1 MTAGELLDTLK
12 RGEDSRHQFKRA
24 VKNEAELAEDFVA
37 FSNGDGGE
45 IFVGVADDGSVTG
58 LTPREIAD
66 LNKCIFDTAQFVRP
80 APHIQTETVETS
92 DGFVVVIDVP
102 SGVAQPYADKD
113 GFFWVKTGAGK
124 RKIMREEL
132 LRIFQNSRYIHAD
145 MTPVGNTSEKDINTL
160 CFSEFY
166 EREYGYQP
174 PCDDGVGLFALLKTL
189 NLVSG
194 KELNVAGTLLF
205 THSPEKHLPSFFV
218 LAMAFPG
225 TEVSESTCLNRRV
238 IQGNLASQFEQSIDF
253 LNASSG
259 NFITDFGI
267 PLLVWKELV
276 ANALVHRDY
285 FVSAPIR
292 IFVFSDRIEI
302 LSPGHLPDTQTVT
315 NIKDGN
321 SNIRNPIIAS
331 FAAKMLPYK
340 GLGSGILRAL
350 REYPHIDFIDDRDG
364 NLFKAIIKRPDKEA
378 ASHD

>member
-1 MTAGELLDTLK
+1 MTTTELFETLR
-12 RGEDSRHQFKRA
+12 RGEDSRHQFKRV
-24 VKNEAELAEDFVA
+24 VKNETELAEDFVA
-37 FSNGDGGE
+37 FSNGDGGQV
-45 IFVGVADDGSVTG
+45 FVGVADDGAVIG
-58 LTPREIAD
+58 LSPREVTD
-66 LNKCIFDTAQFVRP
+66 LNKCTFNTAQFVRP

-102 SGVAQPYADKD
+102 SGTAKPYADKD

-132 LRIFQNSRYIHAD
+132 LRIFQSSRYIHAD
-145 MTPVGNTSEKDINTL
+145 MTPVRNTSETDINTRY
-160 CFSEFY
+160 FSEFY
-166 EREYGYQP
+166 EREYGCQP
-174 PCDDGVGLFALLKTL
+174 PCDSGTGLVALLKKL

-194 KELNVAGTLLF
+194 KELNVAGTLFF
-205 THSPEKHLPSFFV
+205 THSPEKHLPCFFV
-218 LAMAFPG
+218 HAMVFPD
-225 TEVSESTCLNRRV
+225 TEISESACLNRRV
-238 IQGNLASQFEQSIDF
+238 IQGNLASQFEQSVDF

-259 NFITDFGI
+259 HSIAGFDI

-285 FVSAPIR
+285 FTSAPIR

-302 LSPGHLPDTQTVT
+302 LSPGHLPDTLTIE
-315 NIKDGN
+315 NIKTGN

-340 GLGSGILRAL
+340 GLGSGILRTL

-364 NLFKAIIKRPDKEA
+364 NLFKAIVKRRSLP
-378 ASHD
+378 